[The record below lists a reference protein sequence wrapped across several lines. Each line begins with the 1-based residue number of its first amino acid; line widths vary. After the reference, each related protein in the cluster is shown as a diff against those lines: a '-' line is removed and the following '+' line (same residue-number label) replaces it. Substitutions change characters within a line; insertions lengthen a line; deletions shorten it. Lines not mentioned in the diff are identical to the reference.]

1 MKKSFLLWVLLCGT
15 ASLSA
20 QNLVLNPGFEDLST
34 KKYLRDCAFSDKT
47 HQFNETVQHWHT
59 FQMLT
64 PDIISQTDSAD
75 CIFQKPYRGKR
86 MLGFINYYPAA
97 YSGWKADYHEF
108 AHGSLREPL
117 KKGQT
122 YELSLWV
129 KRLEDAPLQ
138 HLKELGVNQVRVA
151 PVAVASSNLGVRFF
165 EEAASP
171 EEYFARPVRQF
182 NIREC

>member
-1 MKKSFLLWVLLCGT
+1 
-15 ASLSA
+15 
-20 QNLVLNPGFEDLST
+20 
-34 KKYLRDCAFSDKT
+34 
-47 HQFNETVQHWHT
+47 
-59 FQMLT
+59 MLT

-75 CIFQKPYRGKR
+75 CIFQNPYRGKR

-129 KRLEDAPLQ
+129 KRLVKAPLR
-138 HLKELGVNQVRVA
+138 HLKELGVNEVRVA

-165 EEAASP
+165 AEAASP
-171 EEYFARPVRQF
+171 EEYFARSVRQF
-182 NIREC
+182 NIRPHVNIDTIIARQAQQWVRLRVEFALPTTPAFS